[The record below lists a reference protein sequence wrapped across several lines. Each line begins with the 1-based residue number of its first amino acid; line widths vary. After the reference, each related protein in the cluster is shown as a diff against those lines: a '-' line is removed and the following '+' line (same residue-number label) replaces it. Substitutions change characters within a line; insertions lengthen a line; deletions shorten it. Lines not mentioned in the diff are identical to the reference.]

1 MIVCCCRA
9 ARAIKKIANKRC
21 MLQENRKRL
30 YVANQRH
37 NYWDKQK
44 ENASREISFS
54 ISGIIIKTHL
64 SFWAVLKSSSNSLEN
79 TRLRKNNKFILIP
92 TLKWLPAKDKKNRM
106 NFFICLCQCGKQFLL
121 NWKIG
126 SQQKASINY
135 EIGQIFLIEREKNK
149 CAESIKGKQM
159 GISRSLSS
167 SSFAAIIYSLRAET
181 QLQASAV
188 RTNCRHSS
196 NNWRKKQAKRH
207 WHFAASFSAED
218 RAGDCK
224 AGRNR
229 NSSLSVHRKIEKSVM
244 ATGKASA
251 QKGTANVRKQ
261 SQQKQKP
268 SSVETYKTNVPQ
280 CANRKKC

>member
-1 MIVCCCRA
+1 MRETIF
-9 ARAIKKIANKRC
+9 IK
-21 MLQENRKRL
+21 L
-30 YVANQRH
+30 
-37 NYWDKQK
+37 
-44 ENASREISFS
+44 
-54 ISGIIIKTHL
+54 
-64 SFWAVLKSSSNSLEN
+64 
-79 TRLRKNNKFILIP
+79 
-92 TLKWLPAKDKKNRM
+92 KNRLATKSFNQLWNWT
-106 NFFICLCQCGKQFLL
+106 NFF
-121 NWKIG
+121 NWKCAFRL
-126 SQQKASINY
+126 KY
-135 EIGQIFLIEREKNK
+135 EREKNK

-159 GISRSLSS
+159 GISRSFSS

-218 RAGDCK
+218 RAGDWK